1 MEQSPLDLPNSDLPQ
16 YYDLLIVQA
25 SWQAHHSENIKLYII
40 YFIQEQT
47 FSNKLYSLY
56 CCAKLAP
63 FFSIIFIM
71 KVIRNYSSLEY
82 DILTWMI

>member
-1 MEQSPLDLPNSDLPQ
+1 MMEQSPLDLPNSDLHQ
-16 YYDLLIVQA
+16 YYVLLIVQA

-47 FSNKLYSLY
+47 FSNKLYSLS
-56 CCAKLAP
+56 